1 MKPERRSKPCCHVSY
16 IDIIRW
22 PIRRWYFFY
31 DVLTDQI
38 FFLLTNYVLD
48 LFNTMFNIGQI
59 DIIKMYME
67 IRDYKFN
74 VIGHKKK

>member
-1 MKPERRSKPCCHVSY
+1 MKPERRGKPCCHVSY

-31 DVLTDQI
+31 DVLSDQI

-48 LFNTMFNIGQI
+48 LFNTMFNIEQI